1 MRAKNL
7 ILGSSPRL
15 LYEEQGSDPHPFH
28 FQNPKV
34 YYSKQINNKHD
45 PQNFQRKKSIYF
57 VAAAKACDN
66 YFNFWSTLKKF
77 FPNKDIICQLFL
89 SNLGKKFQDPG
100 WPLFM
105 TFYPFFLK
113 LKYVCCPGSAGKHI

>member
-7 ILGSSPRL
+7 ILGSSPR

-57 VAAAKACDN
+57 LAAKA
-66 YFNFWSTLKKF
+66 
-77 FPNKDIICQLFL
+77 IILIFGQF
-89 SNLGKKFQDPG
+89 
-100 WPLFM
+100 
-105 TFYPFFLK
+105 
-113 LKYVCCPGSAGKHI
+113 

>member
-7 ILGSSPRL
+7 ILGSSPR

-66 YFNFWSTLKKF
+66 YLIFG
-77 FPNKDIICQLFL
+77 QL
-89 SNLGKKFQDPG
+89 
-100 WPLFM
+100 
-105 TFYPFFLK
+105 
-113 LKYVCCPGSAGKHI
+113 